1 MDDEFEL
8 NDDELSA
15 ESQLSIADEQKIKIL
30 ETMKTKIT
38 QAIDNLKYSE
48 KEEYRATFAVI
59 SRYVGAI
66 LDIEQMENDEDISE
80 EELLEAIE
88 KIEITVKELSFQDLR
103 DIEKKNKTVEV
114 EEGDNDGDEKTK
126 GPDLDD
132 NFDF

>member
-66 LDIEQMENDEDISE
+66 LDIEQMENDEEISE
-80 EELLEAIE
+80 EQLLEAIE

-103 DIEKKNKTVEV
+103 DIEKKNKTIEV
-114 EEGDNDGDEKTK
+114 EEDNNDDDKPK
-126 GPDLDD
+126 GPGLDD

>member
-66 LDIEQMENDEDISE
+66 LDIEQMENDEEISE
-80 EELLEAIE
+80 EQLLEAIE

-103 DIEKKNKTVEV
+103 DIEKKNKTIEV
-114 EEGDNDGDEKTK
+114 EEGDNDGDKPK

>member
-66 LDIEQMENDEDISE
+66 LDIEQMENDEEISE
-80 EELLEAIE
+80 EQLLEAIE

-103 DIEKKNKTVEV
+103 DIEKKNKTIEV
-114 EEGDNDGDEKTK
+114 EEGDNNGDKPK
-126 GPDLDD
+126 SPDLDD

>member
-1 MDDEFEL
+1 MFGDDEFEL

-48 KEEYRATFAVI
+48 KEEYKATFAVI
-59 SRYVGAI
+59 SRYVGAVI
-66 LDIEQMENDEDISE
+66 EIEQMEANEEISE

-88 KIEITVKELSFQDLR
+88 KIELTVKELSFQDLR
-103 DIEKKNKTVEV
+103 EIEKKNKTVEV
-114 EEGDNDGDEKTK
+114 EEKDDDNKK